1 VLVVNHATPGG
12 RDATFDR
19 FTRTLD
25 TEELDGAVRLTRSG
39 RWACIAKFDVA
50 PNLLRDIR
58 RFARVKPDIW
68 HMHAPNV
75 TMMLAVLACP
85 AIHPLVITHHSDIV
99 RQRLLKH
106 AVRPIESAAYRRA
119 VRVLPTSA
127 DYGTNSEVLSR
138 FASKVTPLPLG
149 IDSEPFRNPSPEAL
163 ANERLLR
170 ERHGSPLWLCVGRL
184 IYYKGLAIAL
194 AALRDVPGRLLIIGT
209 GPMDAELKSQALELG
224 VADRVLFHGRADTDQ
239 LVGAYRAATALWFP
253 STARSEGF
261 GLVQVE
267 AMTSG
272 CPVINTAIAGSG
284 VAWVCRHDR
293 EGLTVPI
300 NDPAALAAAA
310 KRLLTEPG
318 LRERLAGA
326 GRIRAADEF
335 DHRIMAARSLEVYR
349 SVVESAQ

>member
-1 VLVVNHATPGG
+1 
-12 RDATFDR
+12 
-19 FTRTLD
+19 
-25 TEELDGAVRLTRSG
+25 
-39 RWACIAKFDVA
+39 
-50 PNLLRDIR
+50 
-58 RFARVKPDIW
+58 
-68 HMHAPNV
+68 
-75 TMMLAVLACP
+75 
-85 AIHPLVITHHSDIV
+85 
-99 RQRLLKH
+99 
-106 AVRPIESAAYRRA
+106 
-119 VRVLPTSA
+119 
-127 DYGTNSEVLSR
+127 
-138 FASKVTPLPLG
+138 
-149 IDSEPFRNPSPEAL
+149 
-163 ANERLLR
+163 
-170 ERHGSPLWLCVGRL
+170 LCVGRL

-293 EGLTVPI
+293 EGLTVPV